1 VDEIEFGRIDS
12 LMATAVLELPEQ
24 KVILSGVSWDT
35 YSRLLAEHDDS
46 PGTRFNYD
54 DGALEIM
61 VLSPE
66 HERLKQTLATL
77 VELVAAELEIDV
89 DGVGSTTFRREE
101 FAKGFEAD
109 ASFYVQNAGQ
119 VAGKKRIDLRVD
131 PPPDLAI
138 EIDITSPS
146 LNKFAIYASLS
157 VPEVWRC
164 DGNQVAIFCYSKG
177 KYIEVEMSETLPPLT
192 ASLLSALVEESATM
206 KRSAWVRYVRES
218 ARQIAGR

>member
-1 VDEIEFGRIDS
+1 
-12 LMATAVLELPEQ
+12 MATTVLELPEQ

-146 LNKFAIYASLS
+146 LNKFAIYAALS
-157 VPEVWRC
+157 VPEIWRC
-164 DGNQVAIFCYSKG
+164 DGNRVAIFCYSEG
-177 KYIEVEMSETLPPLT
+177 KYVEVEMSKILPPLT
-192 ASLLSALVEESATM
+192 ARLLSTLVAESATM
-206 KRSAWVRYVRES
+206 KRSKWVRHVRES
-218 ARQIAGR
+218 ARQIASHQ

>member
-1 VDEIEFGRIDS
+1 
-12 LMATAVLELPEQ
+12 MATTVLELPEQ
-24 KVILSGVSWDT
+24 KVILTGVSWDT
-35 YSRLLAEHDDS
+35 YSRLLAEHDGS

-66 HERLKQTLATL
+66 HERLKQSLATL

-109 ASFYVQNAGQ
+109 ATFYVQNAAH

-146 LNKFAIYASLS
+146 LNKFAIYSKLS
-157 VPEVWRC
+157 VPEIWRC
-164 DGNQVAIFCYSKG
+164 DGTRVAIFRFSEG
-177 KYIEVEMSETLPPLT
+177 EYIEAETSEILPPL
-192 ASLLSALVEESATM
+192 SATLLTELIEASAQM
-206 KRSAWVRYVRES
+206 KRSKWVRHVRES
-218 ARQIAGR
+218 ARQIVGR

>member
-1 VDEIEFGRIDS
+1 
-12 LMATAVLELPEQ
+12 MATTVLELPEQ

-61 VLSPE
+61 VLCPE

-109 ASFYVQNAGQ
+109 ASFYVQNAAC
-119 VAGKKRIDLRVD
+119 VAGKKRIDLRLD

-157 VPEVWRC
+157 VPEVW
-164 DGNQVAIFCYSKG
+164 
-177 KYIEVEMSETLPPLT
+177 
-192 ASLLSALVEESATM
+192 
-206 KRSAWVRYVRES
+206 
-218 ARQIAGR
+218 

>member
-1 VDEIEFGRIDS
+1 
-12 LMATAVLELPEQ
+12 MATTVLELPEQ
-24 KVILSGVSWDT
+24 KVILTGVSWDT
-35 YSRLLAEHDDS
+35 YSRLLVERDGN

-66 HERLKQTLATL
+66 HERLKQSLATL

-109 ASFYVQNAGQ
+109 ASFYVQNAAR

-146 LNKFAIYASLS
+146 LNKFAIYSTLS
-157 VPEVWRC
+157 APEIWRC
-164 DGNQVAIFCYSKG
+164 DGNGVAIFCYSEG
-177 KYIEVEMSETLPPLT
+177 KYIEVEVSQTLPPLT
-192 ASLLSALVEESATM
+192 ASLLSALVEESGTM
-206 KRSAWVRYVRES
+206 KRSAWVRQVRES